1 MGRVKGGPGPHEPR
15 VPAPAGARVASYT
28 DAEGRATDDP
38 AAAVRG
44 EMVEY
49 DAGGRMR
56 RRTRFFL
63 SEEDISWLPVS
74 EAAFLVWVLVALVL
88 IWAVIGLLLLT

>member
-1 MGRVKGGPGPHEPR
+1 MARVKGEAGLPTPT
-15 VPAPAGARVASYT
+15 PATARAVAYT
-28 DAEGRATDDP
+28 DADGRATDDP

-49 DAGGRMR
+49 DAHGELR

-63 SEEDISWLPVS
+63 TEEEIPWLPVS
-74 EAAFLVWVLVALVL
+74 EAAFLVWVLVLLILVWAGIGLVL
-88 IWAVIGLLLLT
+88 IA